1 MSGPVKASDAIRLV
15 LAMVPWII
23 DNPGSTIAEIA
34 DRFGQTQAQVMKTL
48 ETLSFVGVPPYSPDA
63 LIEVQ
68 IDEDRVSILFA
79 DYFSKPLQLST
90 GQALALLSSADA
102 LRRIDGADA
111 DGSLNSALR
120 KLADATGVTP
130 DRQLDIQ
137 LGDAPSERLS
147 RLRTAAENGD
157 ELKITYFNQSRN
169 ETDVR
174 TIAPRR
180 VRSAAGAWYVDAYCR
195 TAQDDRSFRLDRI
208 LEIEAAEKGSDPI
221 PEAEL
226 GPPGTLFRSHGGMP
240 TVTLRLGPGQHWV
253 KESIPI
259 VRMVEIDH
267 KTIDVTLAVASEAFL
282 ERLLLQLGTS
292 AQVVE
297 SDVLRDNG
305 DTADDIAAAA
315 ARRVLANY
323 AE

>member
-1 MSGPVKASDAIRLV
+1 MSPPAKASDSIRLV

-34 DRFGQTQAQVMKTL
+34 ERFGQSQAQVMKTL

-68 IDEDRVSILFA
+68 IDEDRVTILFA

-102 LRRIDGADA
+102 LRRIEGADP
-111 DGSLNSALR
+111 DGSLNSALQ

-137 LGDAPSERLS
+137 LGEAPSDRLTQ
-147 RLRTAAENGD
+147 LRTAAENGD
-157 ELKITYFNQSRN
+157 ELKITYFNQSKS

-180 VRSAAGAWYVDAYCR
+180 VRSAGGAWYVDAYCR
-195 TAQDDRSFRLDRI
+195 TAQDDRSFRIDRI
-208 LEIEAAEKGSDPI
+208 LEIQEVERGSTPI
-221 PEAEL
+221 PDAEL
-226 GPPGTLFRSHGGMP
+226 GPPGTLFRSHGEMP

-259 VRMVEIDH
+259 VRMAEIDPQ
-267 KTIDVTLAVASEAFL
+267 TIDVTLAVASDAFL
-282 ERLLLQLGTS
+282 ERLLLQLGPS
-292 AQVVE
+292 AKVIE
-297 SDVLRDNG
+297 SDRLTGERE
-305 DTADDIAAAA
+305 TADDLAAAA

-323 AE
+323 AD

>member
-157 ELKITYFNQSRN
+157 ELRITYFNQSRN

-267 KTIDVTLAVASEAFL
+267 QTIDVTLAVASEAFL

-315 ARRVLANY
+315 ARRVLTNY
-323 AE
+323 AD